1 MMQAKADA
9 LIKIFEAAVVKALKD
24 TVVGERVKP
33 AASGDIE
40 SGDDLVEE
48 LSEAVL
54 WGLVEDARRL
64 LSKRLGPLLREAADA
79 IAIAAN
85 RRICVAKN
93 AAGVGVA
100 ETHEP
105 QEMETL
111 LPFEKQDTVA
121 VMEANKAK
129 EGTKVLLP
137 LEATAADVK
146 NRLQRV
152 LEALGKVLDG
162 SLDKE
167 IGAKVRCFGSSL
179 LDKHS
184 GEVKQLG
191 ALRKNAAKMERKI
204 KRVLAGS
211 PAAIGTLGLR
221 PAFDAAISGPDL
233 DSDSDADSD
242 ADSDSDS
249 DSDSAVGM
257 DLAAFKAFAKAVH
270 LEADEQQLETW
281 HEEMVEVTA
290 KQTEGNASDSD
301 SESDRQVTFAELE
314 AWLQSQQSDAGGV
327 VAKWAVDRRTD
338 QFLPKGALGLQLC
351 KDRIKTAL
359 SGVTRYSKAGYC
371 KQLCRVVTTSRDQLT
386 THENELAYVSLHR
399 PTAYKCA
406 DRVLTS
412 LQPDRYLQETL
423 DQLAQNA
430 PTALNWLDFFG
441 SFQAMLQARCMHPL
455 NVYARAGM
463 H

>member
-137 LEATAADVK
+137 LEATAKDVK
-146 NRLQRV
+146 DRLQRV
-152 LEALGKVLDG
+152 LEALGKILDG
-162 SLDKE
+162 SLDRE
-167 IGAKVRCFGSSL
+167 IGAKVRSFGSSL

-191 ALRKNAAKMERKI
+191 ALRNNAENMEEMI

-221 PAFDAAISGPDL
+221 PAFDTAISG
-233 DSDSDADSD
+233 ADG
-242 ADSDSDS
+242 
-249 DSDSAVGM
+249 GM

-270 LEADEQQLETW
+270 LEAAVAAEAAAAAAAEWTCKKCNKDNRGGRYPCEYCGTKRPMEDIKLETW
-281 HEEMVEVTA
+281 HKEVVDVTA
-290 KQTEGNASDSD
+290 KLTEGDDDADGK
-301 SESDRQVTFAELE
+301 VTFAALE
-314 AWLQSQQSDAGGV
+314 EWLRFQQSNTGGV
-327 VAKWAVDRRTD
+327 VTKWAAGRSLEK
-338 QFLPKGALGLQLC
+338 FLPKGALGLQLC

-359 SGVTRYSKAGYC
+359 SGVTSYSKAGYC
-371 KQLCRVVTTSRDQLT
+371 RQLCRVLTTSRDQLT
-386 THENELAYVSLHR
+386 AHENELA
-399 PTAYKCA
+399 CA
-406 DRVLTS
+406 
-412 LQPDRYLQETL
+412 
-423 DQLAQNA
+423 
-430 PTALNWLDFFG
+430 
-441 SFQAMLQARCMHPL
+441 
-455 NVYARAGM
+455 
-463 H
+463 